1 MEIDDCIRENIPWSN
16 LSADIKVILGNS
28 SKEYEKRVVEYS
40 IQNQLRY
47 KGNLVRHMKKSEEAY
62 YEQLL
67 RFSET
72 HLMLYPYHLS
82 DITVTEMRLSPFSY
96 YANILTEMLNT
107 EKSYDSLP
115 NFTAADAVRLLGIG
129 RNQYIDLMNQT
140 RSNRKFLR
148 RSKTARE
155 LLPQKPAKMAVE
167 SWWMT
172 RVGAILESDVKLLN
186 EEEKHVIDRLLDN
199 SKSAIPAGLLKY
211 SIVTSLYERG
221 LIYFDVPVD
230 DNDYIYVAPLDGFVM
245 NRVLG
250 DYFETLLYKIFVAID
265 DQTTVLEMSQILHI
279 NLQLVKNAISL
290 FCRLGFA
297 RKRVTGAENL
307 TIHTSWTSNS
317 TVTTPMSPVS
327 PMSSMITSTSDEMN
341 ELTSTLLRG
350 DDDETDEVLSPVTED
365 SALRASSPNPSLN
378 DSVMSFQS
386 LSTSQ
391 TASDLSNSS
400 ISVNRAAFIFD
411 STLTAFLMMGNLSAS
426 LKGHAVALFEVGK
439 LADEQMRDFLEQLET
454 VNQFAE
460 GDAQRYSMHATALL
474 DSLRSLRQ
482 EREADLVRGESLFTL
497 DEKSRQR
504 VLAKSYGILVAMAPL
519 SIEACAIP
527 IQSVPFIGPPNPE
540 TCSPWFRLSIYSA
553 CSSGPPSVFLPHG
566 TRLTTLPRHLQHQIG
581 TKNCRVLVSSAKHE
595 PHIITAQNAL
605 FALNDMLVYSSIF
618 VQSVPPDSQDPDK
631 MVHVPF
637 PFDPEDLKMD
647 DAFCNHPAIQ
657 KLREKLGL
665 DKMAGYIILIKR
677 KNVEVKV
684 GGGSDISG
692 RTKAESNIMQD
703 VALTE
708 NRELLKLL
716 HPGTAFDDFA
726 LLDCVFGIP
735 LFDSILNK
743 TICQRIL
750 THGLLEQANRS
761 NIQNSNKRVV
771 EMTNEL
777 IENANNGL
785 IKSSQLFV
793 DGGDQKNAQI
803 VPPVRSIFFD
813 NSSQDNSGLISYG
826 TV

>member
-62 YEQLL
+62 YDQLL
-67 RFSET
+67 RFSES

-82 DITVTEMRLSPFSY
+82 DITVTEMRVSPFSY

-129 RNQYIDLMNQT
+129 RNQYIELMNQT

-155 LLPQKPAKMAVE
+155 LLPQKPAKMVIE

-172 RVGAILESDVKLLN
+172 NVGSILESDVKALSD
-186 EEEKHVIDRLLDN
+186 EEKQVIDRLLDTN
-199 SKSAIPAGLLKY
+199 SAIPAGLLKY
-211 SIVTSLYERG
+211 SVVTSLYDRG
-221 LIYFDVPVD
+221 LVYFDVPVD

-327 PMSSMITSTSDEMN
+327 PMASMITNTSDEMN
-341 ELTSTLLRG
+341 ELTKTLLRG
-350 DDDETDEVLSPVTED
+350 DDDEADEALSPVSED
-365 SALRASSPNPSLN
+365 TALRASSPNPSLN
-378 DSVMSFQS
+378 DSVMTFQS
-386 LSTSQ
+386 LTSSQ
-391 TASDLSNSS
+391 TASDLSGNAGT
-400 ISVNRAAFIFD
+400 VNRAAFIFD

-439 LADEQMRDFLEQLET
+439 LADEQMKDFLEQLET

-474 DSLRSLRQ
+474 DSLKSLRQ
-482 EREADLVRGESLFTL
+482 EREADLVRGESLYTL

-527 IQSVPFIGPPNPE
+527 VQSVPFIGPPNPE

-566 TRLTTLPRHLQHQIG
+566 SRLTTLPRLLQQQIG
-581 TKNCRVLVSSAKHE
+581 TKNCRILVSSAKHE

-618 VQSVPPDSQDPDK
+618 VQSVPPDSNDRDK

-637 PFDPEDLKMD
+637 PFNEEELKQD

-657 KLREKLGL
+657 KLRKRLGL
-665 DKMAGYIILIKR
+665 DQMAGYVILVKR
-677 KNVEVKV
+677 NVEVTV
-684 GGGSDISG
+684 PMAGGSDISG

-703 VALTE
+703 VSLNE
-708 NRELLKLL
+708 DRDELLTRLM
-716 HPGTAFDDFA
+716 PGTCFDDFS

-750 THGLLEQANRS
+750 SHGLLEQQNRI
-761 NIQNSNKRVV
+761 NIQNSNKCVV

-777 IENANNGL
+777 IETANNGL
-785 IKSSQLFV
+785 TKSSQLFV
-793 DGGDQKNAQI
+793 DGGDQKNSQI
-803 VPPVRSIFFD
+803 VPPVRPIFFD
-813 NSSQDNSGLISYG
+813 SSQLISYG
-826 TV
+826 TI

>member
-47 KGNLVRHMKKSEEAY
+47 KGNLVKHMKKSEEAY

-67 RFSET
+67 RFSES

-96 YANILTEMLNT
+96 YVNILTEMLNT

-155 LLPQKPAKMAVE
+155 LLPQKPAKLTIE
-167 SWWMT
+167 PWWMT
-172 RVGAILESDVKLLN
+172 NVGAILESDVKSLS
-186 EEEKHVIDRLLDN
+186 EEEKQVIDRLLDQN
-199 SKSAIPAGLLKY
+199 SAIPAGLLKY
-211 SIVTSLYERG
+211 SVVTSLYDRG
-221 LIYFDVPVD
+221 LIYFDVPVE

-307 TIHTSWTSNS
+307 TIHTSSASSS
-317 TVTTPMSPVS
+317 TVTSPTSPTS
-327 PMSSMITSTSDEMN
+327 PMTSMITNASDELN
-341 ELTSTLLRG
+341 ELTKTLLRG
-350 DDDETDEVLSPVTED
+350 DDDEVDEVLSPVSED

-378 DSVMSFQS
+378 DSVQSFQA

-391 TASDLSNSS
+391 TSSDLSGNSGT
-400 ISVNRAAFIFD
+400 VNRAAFVFD

-439 LADEQMRDFLEQLET
+439 LADEQMKDFLEQLET

-474 DSLRSLRQ
+474 DSLKSLRQ
-482 EREADLVRGESLFTL
+482 DREADLIRGESLYTL

-527 IQSVPFIGPPNPE
+527 AQSVPFIGPPNPE
-540 TCSPWFRLSIYSA
+540 TCSPWFRLAMYSA

-566 TRLTTLPRHLQHQIG
+566 TRLTTLPRLLQQQIG
-581 TKNCRVLVSSAKHE
+581 TRNCRILVSSAKHE

-618 VQSVPPDSQDPDK
+618 VQSVPPDSDDTDK
-631 MVHVPF
+631 MIHVPF
-637 PFDPEDLKMD
+637 PFNQEEDEE
-647 DAFCNHPAIQ
+647 AFCNHPAIR
-657 KLREKLGL
+657 KLRERLGL
-665 DKMAGYIILIKR
+665 DKMAGYVILIK
-677 KNVEVKV
+677 KNVEIKAATF
-684 GGGSDISG
+684 GGADISG

-703 VALTE
+703 VSLTE
-708 NRELLKLL
+708 ENRLIDRLL
-716 HPGTAFDDFA
+716 PGTSFDDFV

-735 LFDSILNK
+735 LFNSVLNE
-743 TICQRIL
+743 TICRRIL
-750 THGLLEQANRS
+750 SHDLLEQQNRP
-761 NIQNSNKRVV
+761 NIQTSNKKVM
-771 EMTNEL
+771 EMTNDL
-777 IENANNGL
+777 IETANNGL
-785 IKSSQLFV
+785 VKSSQLFV
-793 DGGDQKNAQI
+793 GDQRNAQI
-803 VPPVRSIFFD
+803 VPPVRAIYFD
-813 NSSQDNSGLISYG
+813 SSSQLISYG
-826 TV
+826 AI

>member
-1 MEIDDCIRENIPWSN
+1 MEIDDCIRENIPWTN

-28 SKEYEKRVVEYS
+28 SKEYEKRVLEYS

-47 KGNLVRHMKKSEEAY
+47 KGNLVRHVKKSEEAY
-62 YEQLL
+62 YDQLL

-96 YANILTEMLNT
+96 YANILAVSLEMLNT

-148 RSKTARE
+148 RSKTPRE
-155 LLPQKPAKMAVE
+155 LLPQKPAKLVIE

-172 RVGAILESDVKLLN
+172 HVGAILESDMKLVN
-186 EEEKHVIDRLLDN
+186 EEEKQVIDRLLDAN
-199 SKSAIPAGLLKY
+199 SSIPAGLLKY
-211 SIVTSLYERG
+211 SVVTSLYDRG
-221 LIYFDVPVD
+221 LIYFDVPVE

-279 NLQLVKNAISL
+279 DLQLVKNAISL

-317 TVTTPMSPVS
+317 TVTTPQSPVS
-327 PMSSMITSTSDEMN
+327 PMSSLITNTSDEMN
-341 ELTSTLLRG
+341 ELTRTLLRG
-350 DDDETDEVLSPVTED
+350 DDDETDETSED
-365 SALRASSPNPSLN
+365 AAALRASSPNESIN
-378 DSVMSFQS
+378 ESVMSFQS

-391 TASDLSNSS
+391 TSSDLSGNAGN
-400 ISVNRAAFIFD
+400 VNRAAFVFD

-439 LADEQMRDFLEQLET
+439 LADEQMKDFLEQLES

-474 DSLRSLRQ
+474 DSLKSLRQ
-482 EREADLVRGESLFTL
+482 EREADLVRGESLYTL
-497 DEKSRQR
+497 DAKSRQR

-519 SIEACAIP
+519 CIEACAIP
-527 IQSVPFIGPPNPE
+527 INSVPFIGPPNPE

-553 CSSGPPSVFLPHG
+553 CSSGPSSVFLPHG
-566 TRLTTLPRHLQHQIG
+566 TRLLTLPRLLQNQIG
-581 TKNCRVLVSSAKHE
+581 SKNCRILVSSAKHE

-618 VQSVPPDSQDPDK
+618 VQSVPPDSDDK
-631 MVHVPF
+631 DKLIHVPF
-637 PFDPEDLKMD
+637 PFSQEELEKEES
-647 DAFCNHPAIQ
+647 FCNHPAIR

-665 DKMAGYIILIKR
+665 DRMAGYVILMKHN
-677 KNVEVKV
+677 NVEVKV
-684 GGGSDISG
+684 SGNNGGTDISG

-703 VALTE
+703 VSLDG
-708 NRELLKLL
+708 NGELLRSLR
-716 HPGTAFDDFA
+716 PGSSFNDFS

-735 LFDSILNK
+735 LFDSVLNK
-743 TICQRIL
+743 TICQRIMG
-750 THGLLEQANRS
+750 HGVLEQQNRP
-761 NIQNSNKRVV
+761 NIQSSNKQIV
-771 EMTNEL
+771 EMTNAL
-777 IENANNGL
+777 IETANNGL
-785 IKSSQLFV
+785 VKSSQLFV
-793 DGGDQKNAQI
+793 DGGDQRNSQI
-803 VPPVRSIFFD
+803 VPPVRPIYFD
-813 NSSQDNSGLISYG
+813 SDNLITYG
-826 TV
+826 AI

>member
-28 SKEYEKRVVEYS
+28 SKEYEKRVLDYS

-47 KGNLVRHMKKSEEAY
+47 KGNLVKQMKKSEEAY
-62 YEQLL
+62 YDQLL
-67 RFSET
+67 RFSES

-96 YANILTEMLNT
+96 YVNILTEMLNT

-140 RSNRKFLR
+140 RSNRKLFR
-148 RSKTARE
+148 RSKTAKE
-155 LLPQKPAKMAVE
+155 LLPQKPAKLVIE

-172 RVGAILESDVKLLN
+172 NVGAILESDIKTLS
-186 EEEKHVIDRLLDN
+186 EEEKQVIDRLLDQN
-199 SKSAIPAGLLKY
+199 SAIPAGLLKY

-230 DNDYIYVAPLDGFVM
+230 DSDYIYVAPLDGFVM

-265 DQTTVLEMSQILHI
+265 DQTTVFEMSQILHI

-307 TIHTSWTSNS
+307 SIHTSWTSNS
-317 TVTTPMSPVS
+317 TVTTPMSPTS
-327 PMSSMITSTSDEMN
+327 PMTSMVMNTSDELN
-341 ELTSTLLRG
+341 ELTKTLLRG
-350 DDDETDEVLSPVTED
+350 DDDDTEEALSPVTEE

-378 DSVMSFQS
+378 DSVTSFQS

-391 TASDLSNSS
+391 TASDLSGSAGT
-400 ISVNRAAFIFD
+400 VNRAAFIFD

-439 LADEQMRDFLEQLET
+439 LADEQMKDFLEQLES

-474 DSLRSLRQ
+474 DSLKSLRQ
-482 EREADLVRGESLFTL
+482 EREADLVRGESLYTL

-519 SIEACAIP
+519 CIEACAIP
-527 IQSVPFIGPPNPE
+527 VQSVPFIGPPNPE
-540 TCSPWFRLSIYSA
+540 TCSPWFRLSMYSS

-566 TRLTTLPRHLQHQIG
+566 SRLQTLPRLLQQQIEE
-581 TKNCRVLVSSAKHE
+581 KYCRILVSSAKHE
-595 PHIITAQNAL
+595 PHIITSQNAL

-618 VQSVPPDSQDPDK
+618 VQSVPPDSDDTDK
-631 MVHVPF
+631 MIHVPF
-637 PFDPEDLKMD
+637 PFKEEELEEETS
-647 DAFCNHPAIQ
+647 FCNHPAIR
-657 KLREKLGL
+657 KLRERLGL
-665 DKMAGYIILIKR
+665 DQMAGYIILIK
-677 KNVEVKV
+677 KKVNVKASSS
-684 GGGSDISG
+684 SDISG
-692 RTKAESNIMQD
+692 RTKAETNIMQD
-703 VALTE
+703 VSE
-708 NRELLKLL
+708 EKNGKLIDRL
-716 HPGTAFDDFA
+716 RPGTTFDDFV

-735 LFDSILNK
+735 LFNSKLNE
-743 TICQRIL
+743 TICGRIL
-750 THGLLEQANRS
+750 SHGLLEQQNRAA
-761 NIQNSNKRVV
+761 IQSSNKRVV

-777 IENANNGL
+777 IETANNGL
-785 IKSSQLFV
+785 VKMSQLF
-793 DGGDQKNAQI
+793 GSDQQNNSQI
-803 VPPVRSIFFD
+803 VPPVRTIYFD
-813 NSSQDNSGLISYG
+813 STQSLISYG
-826 TV
+826 TI